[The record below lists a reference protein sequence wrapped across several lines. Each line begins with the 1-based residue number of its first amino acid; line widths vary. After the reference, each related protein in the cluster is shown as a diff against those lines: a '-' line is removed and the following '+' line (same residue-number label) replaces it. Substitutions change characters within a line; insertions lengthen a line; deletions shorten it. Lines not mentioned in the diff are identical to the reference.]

1 MSGRPA
7 DAPPA
12 RGEAAA
18 EGAPHGVAHAL
29 RAAFYH
35 AVAVPL
41 LFIACKV
48 WFGHRVEG
56 APRSSLPQ
64 GGYVVVANH
73 VHYLDCVLI
82 ALAVWPRRVVFLVDR
97 CNWDHPVIGV
107 FMRLFE
113 CIPTGETLAR
123 TRTMLKAV
131 GEVPRRGGVLAVFPE
146 GERTNYHRGLG
157 EFRPGAFSV
166 ASHAG
171 APVVPVVLV
180 QNPPGAGAVPAV
192 RPSRVH
198 RGARYGDRGRGRRRD
213 GGALWGGRARRGG
226 RVGRGGRV
234 HRPRGC
240 RPGGCRGGGVRR
252 SGTRGPGTRGARG
265 PYGRA
270 GAPGDGGARTAGA
283 RRDGGHA
290 GRAARLAPEGGGNAP
305 RAGGGPDRSCLRV
318 GPRLPADRSRDCL
331 RVKTAVV

>member
-180 QNPPGAGAVPAV
+180 QNPRARGLCRLFGHPGFTVVRGMAIGAEDAAGMEG
-192 RPSRVH
+192 RS
-198 RGARYGDRGRGRRRD
+198 GAERSTGAEGSTGRGDAGRGDAGTEGSAGQGRVD
-213 GGALWGGRARRGG
+213 QGRAG
-226 RVGRGGRV
+226 RVG
-234 HRPRGC
+234 HT
-240 RPGGCRGGGVRR
+240 
-252 SGTRGPGTRGARG
+252 GTP
-265 PYGRA
+265 
-270 GAPGDGGARTAGA
+270 A
-283 RRDGGHA
+283 RRA
-290 GRAARLAPEGGGNAP
+290 TAELERRVRAAMEDMLSGRWG
-305 RAGGGPDRSCLRV
+305 
-318 GPRLPADRSRDCL
+318 
-331 RVKTAVV
+331 

>member
-35 AVAVPL
+35 VVAVPL

-56 APRSSLPQ
+56 TPRSSLPQ

-113 CIPTGETLAR
+113 CIPTGETLAQ
-123 TRTMLKAV
+123 TRAMLKAV

-180 QNPPGAGAVPAV
+180 QNPRARGLCRLFGHPGFTVVRGMAIGAEDAAGMEG
-192 RPSRVH
+192 RS
-198 RGARYGDRGRGRRRD
+198 GAERSTGAEGSTGRGDAGRGDAGTEGSAGQGRVD
-213 GGALWGGRARRGG
+213 QGRAG
-226 RVGRGGRV
+226 RVG
-234 HRPRGC
+234 H
-240 RPGGCRGGGVRR
+240 
-252 SGTRGPGTRGARG
+252 T
-265 PYGRA
+265 
-270 GAPGDGGARTAGA
+270 GAPA
-283 RRDGGHA
+283 RRATAELERRVRAAMEDMLA
-290 GRAARLAPEGGGNAP
+290 GRWG
-305 RAGGGPDRSCLRV
+305 
-318 GPRLPADRSRDCL
+318 
-331 RVKTAVV
+331 

>member
-35 AVAVPL
+35 VVAVPL
-41 LFIACKV
+41 LFVACKV
-48 WFGHRVEG
+48 WFGHRIEG

-113 CIPTGETLAR
+113 CIPTGETLAQ
-123 TRTMLKAV
+123 TRAMLKAV

-180 QNPPGAGAVPAV
+180 QNPRARGLCRLFGRPGFTVV
-192 RPSRVH
+192 
-198 RGARYGDRGRGRRRD
+198 RGAAIGAESAAGMEGRSGAERSTGAEGSTGRGD
-213 GGALWGGRARRGG
+213 AGTE
-226 RVGRGGRV
+226 
-234 HRPRGC
+234 
-240 RPGGCRGGGVRR
+240 R
-252 SGTRGPGTRGARG
+252 SAGQ
-265 PYGRA
+265 GRA
-270 GAPGDGGARTAGA
+270 GHAGA
-283 RRDGGHA
+283 PARRATAEFERRVRAAMEDMLA
-290 GRAARLAPEGGGNAP
+290 GRRG
-305 RAGGGPDRSCLRV
+305 
-318 GPRLPADRSRDCL
+318 
-331 RVKTAVV
+331 

>member
-1 MSGRPA
+1 M
-7 DAPPA
+7 
-12 RGEAAA
+12 
-18 EGAPHGVAHAL
+18 
-29 RAAFYH
+29 
-35 AVAVPL
+35 
-41 LFIACKV
+41 
-48 WFGHRVEG
+48 
-56 APRSSLPQ
+56 
-64 GGYVVVANH
+64 VVANH

-180 QNPPGAGAVPAV
+180 QNPRARGLCRLFGHPGFTVVRGMAIGAEDAAGMEGRSGAEGPAGAE
-192 RPSRVH
+192 RPVGMEGSAGMGRSVGQGRV
-198 RGARYGDRGRGRRRD
+198 DQ
-213 GGALWGGRARRGG
+213 GRAG
-226 RVGRGGRV
+226 RVG
-234 HRPRGC
+234 H
-240 RPGGCRGGGVRR
+240 
-252 SGTRGPGTRGARG
+252 T
-265 PYGRA
+265 
-270 GAPGDGGARTAGA
+270 GAPA
-283 RRDGGHA
+283 RRA
-290 GRAARLAPEGGGNAP
+290 TAELERRVRAAMEDMLSGRWG
-305 RAGGGPDRSCLRV
+305 
-318 GPRLPADRSRDCL
+318 
-331 RVKTAVV
+331 

>member
-7 DAPPA
+7 DARPA
-12 RGEAAA
+12 RREAVA

-41 LFIACKV
+41 LFVACKV

-180 QNPPGAGAVPAV
+180 QNPRARGLCRLFGHPGFTVVRGMAIGAEDAAGMEG
-192 RPSRVH
+192 RS
-198 RGARYGDRGRGRRRD
+198 GAERSTGAEGSTGRGDAGRGDAGTEGSAGQGRVD
-213 GGALWGGRARRGG
+213 QGRAG
-226 RVGRGGRV
+226 RVG
-234 HRPRGC
+234 H
-240 RPGGCRGGGVRR
+240 
-252 SGTRGPGTRGARG
+252 T
-265 PYGRA
+265 
-270 GAPGDGGARTAGA
+270 GAPA
-283 RRDGGHA
+283 RRATAELERRVRAAMEDMLA
-290 GRAARLAPEGGGNAP
+290 GRRG
-305 RAGGGPDRSCLRV
+305 
-318 GPRLPADRSRDCL
+318 
-331 RVKTAVV
+331 

>member
-7 DAPPA
+7 DARPA
-12 RGEAAA
+12 RREAVA
-18 EGAPHGVAHAL
+18 EGAPHSVAHAL

-35 AVAVPL
+35 VVAVPL
-41 LFIACKV
+41 LFVACKV

-56 APRSSLPQ
+56 TPRSSLPQ
-64 GGYVVVANH
+64 EGYVVVANH

-113 CIPTGETLAR
+113 CIPTGETLAQ
-123 TRTMLKAV
+123 TRAMLKAV

-180 QNPPGAGAVPAV
+180 QNPRARGLCRLFGHPGFTVVRGMAIGAEDAAGMEG
-192 RPSRVH
+192 RS
-198 RGARYGDRGRGRRRD
+198 GAERSTGAEGSTGRGDAGRGDAGTEGSAGQGRVD
-213 GGALWGGRARRGG
+213 QGRAG
-226 RVGRGGRV
+226 RVG
-234 HRPRGC
+234 H
-240 RPGGCRGGGVRR
+240 
-252 SGTRGPGTRGARG
+252 T
-265 PYGRA
+265 
-270 GAPGDGGARTAGA
+270 GAPA
-283 RRDGGHA
+283 RRATAELERRVRAAMEDMLA
-290 GRAARLAPEGGGNAP
+290 GRRG
-305 RAGGGPDRSCLRV
+305 
-318 GPRLPADRSRDCL
+318 
-331 RVKTAVV
+331 

>member
-7 DAPPA
+7 DARPA
-12 RGEAAA
+12 RREAVA
-18 EGAPHGVAHAL
+18 EGAPHSVAHAL

-41 LFIACKV
+41 LFFACKV

-56 APRSSLPQ
+56 TPRSSLPQ

-113 CIPTGETLAR
+113 CIPTGETLAQ
-123 TRTMLKAV
+123 TRAMLKAV
-131 GEVPRRGGVLAVFPE
+131 GEVPRRGGMLAVFPE

-180 QNPPGAGAVPAV
+180 QNPRARGLCRLFGHPGFTVVRGMAIGAEDAAGMEG
-192 RPSRVH
+192 RS
-198 RGARYGDRGRGRRRD
+198 GAERSTGAEGSTGRGDAGRGDAGTEGSAGQGRVD
-213 GGALWGGRARRGG
+213 QGRAG
-226 RVGRGGRV
+226 RVG
-234 HRPRGC
+234 H
-240 RPGGCRGGGVRR
+240 
-252 SGTRGPGTRGARG
+252 T
-265 PYGRA
+265 
-270 GAPGDGGARTAGA
+270 GAPA
-283 RRDGGHA
+283 RRATAELERRVRAAMEDMLA
-290 GRAARLAPEGGGNAP
+290 GRRG
-305 RAGGGPDRSCLRV
+305 
-318 GPRLPADRSRDCL
+318 
-331 RVKTAVV
+331 

>member
-41 LFIACKV
+41 LFVACKV

-113 CIPTGETLAR
+113 CIPTGETLAQ
-123 TRTMLKAV
+123 TRAMLKAV

-180 QNPPGAGAVPAV
+180 QNPRARGLCRLFGHPGFTVVRGMAIGAEDAAGMEG
-192 RPSRVH
+192 RS
-198 RGARYGDRGRGRRRD
+198 GAERSTGAEGSTGRGD
-213 GGALWGGRARRGG
+213 AGRGDAGTEGSAGQG
-226 RVGRGGRV
+226 RVDQ
-234 HRPRGC
+234 
-240 RPGGCRGGGVRR
+240 
-252 SGTRGPGTRGARG
+252 
-265 PYGRA
+265 GRA
-270 GAPGDGGARTAGA
+270 GRAGHTGAPA
-283 RRDGGHA
+283 RRA
-290 GRAARLAPEGGGNAP
+290 TAELERRVRAAMEDMLSGRRG
-305 RAGGGPDRSCLRV
+305 
-318 GPRLPADRSRDCL
+318 
-331 RVKTAVV
+331 

>member
-7 DAPPA
+7 DARPA
-12 RGEAAA
+12 RREAVA
-18 EGAPHGVAHAL
+18 EGAPHSVAHAL

-35 AVAVPL
+35 VVAVPL
-41 LFIACKV
+41 LFVACKV

-56 APRSSLPQ
+56 TPRSSLPQ
-64 GGYVVVANH
+64 EGYVVVANH

-113 CIPTGETLAR
+113 CIPTGETLAQ
-123 TRTMLKAV
+123 TRAMLKAV
-131 GEVPRRGGVLAVFPE
+131 GDVPRRGGVLAVFPE

-180 QNPPGAGAVPAV
+180 QNPRARGLCRLFGHPGFTVVRGMAIGAEDAAGMEG
-192 RPSRVH
+192 RS
-198 RGARYGDRGRGRRRD
+198 GAERSTGAEGSTGRGDAGRGDAGTEGSAGQGRVD
-213 GGALWGGRARRGG
+213 QGRAG
-226 RVGRGGRV
+226 RVG
-234 HRPRGC
+234 H
-240 RPGGCRGGGVRR
+240 
-252 SGTRGPGTRGARG
+252 T
-265 PYGRA
+265 
-270 GAPGDGGARTAGA
+270 GAPA
-283 RRDGGHA
+283 RRA
-290 GRAARLAPEGGGNAP
+290 TAELERRVRAAMEDMLSGRWG
-305 RAGGGPDRSCLRV
+305 
-318 GPRLPADRSRDCL
+318 
-331 RVKTAVV
+331 

>member
-7 DAPPA
+7 DARPA
-12 RGEAAA
+12 RREAVA
-18 EGAPHGVAHAL
+18 EGAPRGVAHAL
-29 RAAFYH
+29 RTAFYH

-41 LFIACKV
+41 LFVACKV

-56 APRSSLPQ
+56 TPRSSLPQ

-113 CIPTGETLAR
+113 CIPTGETLAQ
-123 TRTMLKAV
+123 TRAMLKAV

-180 QNPPGAGAVPAV
+180 QNPRARGLCRLFGHPGFTVVRGMAIGAEDAAGMEG
-192 RPSRVH
+192 RS
-198 RGARYGDRGRGRRRD
+198 GAERSTGAEGSTGRGDAGRGDAGTEGSAGQGRVD
-213 GGALWGGRARRGG
+213 QGRAG
-226 RVGRGGRV
+226 RVG
-234 HRPRGC
+234 HT
-240 RPGGCRGGGVRR
+240 
-252 SGTRGPGTRGARG
+252 GTP
-265 PYGRA
+265 
-270 GAPGDGGARTAGA
+270 A
-283 RRDGGHA
+283 RRA
-290 GRAARLAPEGGGNAP
+290 TAELERRVRAAMEDMLSGRWG
-305 RAGGGPDRSCLRV
+305 
-318 GPRLPADRSRDCL
+318 
-331 RVKTAVV
+331 

>member
-41 LFIACKV
+41 LFVACKV

-56 APRSSLPQ
+56 VPRSSLPQ

-113 CIPTGETLAR
+113 CIPTGETRAQ
-123 TRTMLKAV
+123 TRAMLKAV
-131 GEVPRRGGVLAVFPE
+131 GDVPRRGGVLAVFPE

-180 QNPPGAGAVPAV
+180 QNPRARGLCRLFGHPGFTVVRGMAIGVEDAAGMEG
-192 RPSRVH
+192 RS
-198 RGARYGDRGRGRRRD
+198 GAERSTGAEGLVGAEGSTGRGDAGRGEAGTEGSAGQGRVD
-213 GGALWGGRARRGG
+213 QGRAG
-226 RVGRGGRV
+226 RVG
-234 HRPRGC
+234 H
-240 RPGGCRGGGVRR
+240 
-252 SGTRGPGTRGARG
+252 T
-265 PYGRA
+265 
-270 GAPGDGGARTAGA
+270 GAPA
-283 RRDGGHA
+283 RRATAELERRVRAAMEDMLA
-290 GRAARLAPEGGGNAP
+290 GRWG
-305 RAGGGPDRSCLRV
+305 
-318 GPRLPADRSRDCL
+318 
-331 RVKTAVV
+331 

>member
-1 MSGRPA
+1 M
-7 DAPPA
+7 
-12 RGEAAA
+12 A
-18 EGAPHGVAHAL
+18 EGAPHSVAHAL

-35 AVAVPL
+35 VVAVPL
-41 LFIACKV
+41 LFVACKV

-56 APRSSLPQ
+56 TPRSSLPQ
-64 GGYVVVANH
+64 EGYVVVANH

-113 CIPTGETLAR
+113 CIPTGETLAQ
-123 TRTMLKAV
+123 TRAMLKAV

-180 QNPPGAGAVPAV
+180 QNPRARGLCRLFGHPGFTVVRGMAIGAEDAAGMEG
-192 RPSRVH
+192 RS
-198 RGARYGDRGRGRRRD
+198 GAERSTGAEGSTGRGDAGRGDAGTEGSAGQGRVD
-213 GGALWGGRARRGG
+213 QGRAG
-226 RVGRGGRV
+226 RVG
-234 HRPRGC
+234 H
-240 RPGGCRGGGVRR
+240 
-252 SGTRGPGTRGARG
+252 T
-265 PYGRA
+265 
-270 GAPGDGGARTAGA
+270 GAPA
-283 RRDGGHA
+283 RRA
-290 GRAARLAPEGGGNAP
+290 TAELERRVRAAMEDMLSGRWG
-305 RAGGGPDRSCLRV
+305 
-318 GPRLPADRSRDCL
+318 
-331 RVKTAVV
+331 

>member
-7 DAPPA
+7 DAFLA
-12 RGEAAA
+12 MEEAVA
-18 EGAPHGVAHAL
+18 EGAPHSVAHAL

-35 AVAVPL
+35 VVAVPL
-41 LFIACKV
+41 LFVACKV

-56 APRSSLPQ
+56 TPRSSLPQ

-113 CIPTGETLAR
+113 CIPTGETLAQ
-123 TRTMLKAV
+123 TRAMLKAV

-180 QNPPGAGAVPAV
+180 QNPRARGLCRLFGHPGFTVVRGMAIGAEDAAGMEG
-192 RPSRVH
+192 RS
-198 RGARYGDRGRGRRRD
+198 GAERSTGAEGSTGRGDAGRGDAGTEGSAGQGRVD
-213 GGALWGGRARRGG
+213 QGRAG
-226 RVGRGGRV
+226 RVG
-234 HRPRGC
+234 H
-240 RPGGCRGGGVRR
+240 
-252 SGTRGPGTRGARG
+252 T
-265 PYGRA
+265 
-270 GAPGDGGARTAGA
+270 GAPA
-283 RRDGGHA
+283 RRA
-290 GRAARLAPEGGGNAP
+290 TAELERRVRAAMEDMLSGRWG
-305 RAGGGPDRSCLRV
+305 
-318 GPRLPADRSRDCL
+318 
-331 RVKTAVV
+331 

>member
-7 DAPPA
+7 DAFLA
-12 RGEAAA
+12 MEEAAA

-48 WFGHRVEG
+48 WFGHRIEG

-64 GGYVVVANH
+64 GGYVVVASH

-180 QNPPGAGAVPAV
+180 QNPRARGLCRLFGHPGFTVVRGMAIGAEDAAGMEG
-192 RPSRVH
+192 RS
-198 RGARYGDRGRGRRRD
+198 GAERSTGAEGSTGRGDAGRGDAGTEGSAGQGRVD
-213 GGALWGGRARRGG
+213 QGRAG
-226 RVGRGGRV
+226 RVG
-234 HRPRGC
+234 H
-240 RPGGCRGGGVRR
+240 
-252 SGTRGPGTRGARG
+252 T
-265 PYGRA
+265 
-270 GAPGDGGARTAGA
+270 GAPA
-283 RRDGGHA
+283 RRA
-290 GRAARLAPEGGGNAP
+290 TAELERRVRAAMEDMLSGRWG
-305 RAGGGPDRSCLRV
+305 
-318 GPRLPADRSRDCL
+318 
-331 RVKTAVV
+331 

>member
-41 LFIACKV
+41 LFVACKV

-123 TRTMLKAV
+123 TRAMLKAV

-180 QNPPGAGAVPAV
+180 QNPRARGLCRLFGHPGFTVVRGMAIGAEDAAGMEG
-192 RPSRVH
+192 RS
-198 RGARYGDRGRGRRRD
+198 GAERSTGAEGSTGRGD
-213 GGALWGGRARRGG
+213 A
-226 RVGRGGRV
+226 
-234 HRPRGC
+234 
-240 RPGGCRGGGVRR
+240 
-252 SGTRGPGTRGARG
+252 GTEGSAGQ
-265 PYGRA
+265 GRA
-270 GAPGDGGARTAGA
+270 GHAGA
-283 RRDGGHA
+283 PARRA
-290 GRAARLAPEGGGNAP
+290 TAELERRVRAAMEDMLSGRWG
-305 RAGGGPDRSCLRV
+305 
-318 GPRLPADRSRDCL
+318 
-331 RVKTAVV
+331 

>member
-146 GERTNYHRGLG
+146 GERTNCHRGLG

-180 QNPPGAGAVPAV
+180 QNPRARGLCRLFGHPGFTVVRGMAIGAEDAAGMEG
-192 RPSRVH
+192 RS
-198 RGARYGDRGRGRRRD
+198 GAERSTGAEGSTGRGDAGRGDAGTEGSAGQGRVD
-213 GGALWGGRARRGG
+213 QGRAG
-226 RVGRGGRV
+226 RVG
-234 HRPRGC
+234 H
-240 RPGGCRGGGVRR
+240 
-252 SGTRGPGTRGARG
+252 T
-265 PYGRA
+265 
-270 GAPGDGGARTAGA
+270 GAPA
-283 RRDGGHA
+283 RRA
-290 GRAARLAPEGGGNAP
+290 TAELERRVRAAMEDMLSGRWG
-305 RAGGGPDRSCLRV
+305 
-318 GPRLPADRSRDCL
+318 
-331 RVKTAVV
+331 

>member
-7 DAPPA
+7 DARPA
-12 RGEAAA
+12 RREAVA
-18 EGAPHGVAHAL
+18 EGAPRGVAHAL

-41 LFIACKV
+41 LFVACKV

-56 APRSSLPQ
+56 TPRSSLPQ

-113 CIPTGETLAR
+113 CIPTGETLAQ
-123 TRTMLKAV
+123 TRAMLKAV

-180 QNPPGAGAVPAV
+180 QNPRARGLCRLFGHPGFTVVRGMAIGAEDAAGMEG
-192 RPSRVH
+192 RS
-198 RGARYGDRGRGRRRD
+198 GAEGSVGAEGSTGRGDAGRGDAGTEGSAGQGRVD
-213 GGALWGGRARRGG
+213 QGRAG
-226 RVGRGGRV
+226 RVG
-234 HRPRGC
+234 H
-240 RPGGCRGGGVRR
+240 
-252 SGTRGPGTRGARG
+252 T
-265 PYGRA
+265 
-270 GAPGDGGARTAGA
+270 GAPA
-283 RRDGGHA
+283 RRA
-290 GRAARLAPEGGGNAP
+290 TAELERRVRAAMEDMLSGRWG
-305 RAGGGPDRSCLRV
+305 
-318 GPRLPADRSRDCL
+318 
-331 RVKTAVV
+331 

>member
-7 DAPPA
+7 DARPA
-12 RGEAAA
+12 RREAVA
-18 EGAPHGVAHAL
+18 EGAPHSVAHAL

-41 LFIACKV
+41 LFVACKV

-56 APRSSLPQ
+56 TPRSSLPQ

-180 QNPPGAGAVPAV
+180 QNPRARGLCRLFGHPGFTVVRGMAIGAEDAAGMEG
-192 RPSRVH
+192 RS
-198 RGARYGDRGRGRRRD
+198 GAERSTGAEGSTGRGDAGRGDAGTEGSAGQGRVD
-213 GGALWGGRARRGG
+213 QGRAG
-226 RVGRGGRV
+226 RVG
-234 HRPRGC
+234 H
-240 RPGGCRGGGVRR
+240 
-252 SGTRGPGTRGARG
+252 T
-265 PYGRA
+265 
-270 GAPGDGGARTAGA
+270 GAPA
-283 RRDGGHA
+283 RRA
-290 GRAARLAPEGGGNAP
+290 TAELERRVRAAMEDMLSGRWG
-305 RAGGGPDRSCLRV
+305 
-318 GPRLPADRSRDCL
+318 
-331 RVKTAVV
+331 

>member
-7 DAPPA
+7 DARPA
-12 RGEAAA
+12 RREAVA
-18 EGAPHGVAHAL
+18 EGAPRGVAHAL

-41 LFIACKV
+41 LFVACKV

-56 APRSSLPQ
+56 TPRSSLPQ
-64 GGYVVVANH
+64 GSYVVVANH

-113 CIPTGETLAR
+113 CIPTGETLAQ
-123 TRTMLKAV
+123 TRAMLKAV

-180 QNPPGAGAVPAV
+180 QNPRARGLCRLFGHPGFTVVRGMAIGAEDAAGMEG
-192 RPSRVH
+192 RS
-198 RGARYGDRGRGRRRD
+198 GAERSTGAEGSTGRGDAGRGDAGTEGSAGQGRVD
-213 GGALWGGRARRGG
+213 QGRAG
-226 RVGRGGRV
+226 RVG
-234 HRPRGC
+234 H
-240 RPGGCRGGGVRR
+240 
-252 SGTRGPGTRGARG
+252 T
-265 PYGRA
+265 
-270 GAPGDGGARTAGA
+270 GAPA
-283 RRDGGHA
+283 RRA
-290 GRAARLAPEGGGNAP
+290 TAELERRVRAAMEDMLSGRWG
-305 RAGGGPDRSCLRV
+305 
-318 GPRLPADRSRDCL
+318 
-331 RVKTAVV
+331 

>member
-7 DAPPA
+7 DARPA
-12 RGEAAA
+12 RREAVA
-18 EGAPHGVAHAL
+18 EGAPHSVAHAL

-35 AVAVPL
+35 VVAVPL
-41 LFIACKV
+41 LFVACKV

-56 APRSSLPQ
+56 TPRSSLPQ
-64 GGYVVVANH
+64 EGYVVVANH

-97 CNWDHPVIGV
+97 CNWDHPVIDV

-113 CIPTGETLAR
+113 CIPTGETLAQ
-123 TRTMLKAV
+123 TRAMLKAV

-180 QNPPGAGAVPAV
+180 QNPRARGLCRLFGHPGFTVVRGMAIGAEDAPGMEG
-192 RPSRVH
+192 RS
-198 RGARYGDRGRGRRRD
+198 GAERSTGAEGSTGRGDAGRGDAGTEGSAGQGRVD
-213 GGALWGGRARRGG
+213 QGRAG
-226 RVGRGGRV
+226 RVG
-234 HRPRGC
+234 H
-240 RPGGCRGGGVRR
+240 
-252 SGTRGPGTRGARG
+252 T
-265 PYGRA
+265 
-270 GAPGDGGARTAGA
+270 GAPA
-283 RRDGGHA
+283 RRA
-290 GRAARLAPEGGGNAP
+290 TAELERRVRAAMEDMLSGRWG
-305 RAGGGPDRSCLRV
+305 
-318 GPRLPADRSRDCL
+318 
-331 RVKTAVV
+331 